1 MNVRHPERREL
12 APSVIK
18 RILQPALRALVLFFI
33 SGGIHGVWAET
44 SQDAPVLPPDIVQ
57 TSAATASASAVVAG
71 NAQSEIGVIDL
82 NPAQL
87 AVNLPRIRHDAQ
99 RGNASTQYQMGLI
112 YAWGIGVFRN
122 VREAARWY
130 EKAADAG
137 NPWAQVALGAL
148 LVEGYTDETGRAQE
162 PDPVRAYLLFTQA
175 SRQGIAQGTA
185 NLALLYLKGIPEKQV
200 QAQPD
205 VARALLW
212 RLSDDGY
219 PGAPV
224 LLAWTDI
231 RDIGKTG
238 LPAVTDSQYAARVRS
253 LAFAWS
259 VAKGFEGL
267 PEAGS
272 ARVLESAAVMD
283 AMKKT
288 GLWSDAILQ
297 QLQQSGAELAQA
309 FMAQPAS
316 FKAAARRMGLSD
328 TPFDG
333 KSRKEEQ
340 EALPFASSRPALP

>member
-1 MNVRHPERREL
+1 
-12 APSVIK
+12 
-18 RILQPALRALVLFFI
+18 
-33 SGGIHGVWAET
+33 
-44 SQDAPVLPPDIVQ
+44 
-57 TSAATASASAVVAG
+57 
-71 NAQSEIGVIDL
+71 
-82 NPAQL
+82 
-87 AVNLPRIRHDAQ
+87 
-99 RGNASTQYQMGLI
+99 MGLI

-122 VREAARWY
+122 VREAVRWY

-175 SRQGIAQGTA
+175 SRQGVAQGTA

-238 LPAVTDSQYAARVRS
+238 LIPSWHCLEGPYPPAAR
-253 LAFAWS
+253 
-259 VAKGFEGL
+259 
-267 PEAGS
+267 
-272 ARVLESAAVMD
+272 
-283 AMKKT
+283 
-288 GLWSDAILQ
+288 
-297 QLQQSGAELAQA
+297 
-309 FMAQPAS
+309 
-316 FKAAARRMGLSD
+316 AARCG
-328 TPFDG
+328 
-333 KSRKEEQ
+333 
-340 EALPFASSRPALP
+340 PALRRD